1 MLCLSDVLAM
11 GALFE
16 APRQGLDVPRDL
28 SVMGFDD
35 LDWAAQIEPS
45 LTTVHLPVARMGE
58 AAARALVA
66 HLDDGEPIR
75 PVEVTG
81 HLVERDSTAGPRN
94 VDR

>member
-1 MLCLSDVLAM
+1 MGTQDVIS
-11 GALFE
+11 GAADQKMRAFTR
-16 APRQGLDVPRDL
+16 AVRDA
-28 SVMGFDD
+28 
-35 LDWAAQIEPS
+35 WAAQIEPP

-81 HLVERDSTAGPRN
+81 HLVERDSTAGPL
-94 VDR
+94 VADRR